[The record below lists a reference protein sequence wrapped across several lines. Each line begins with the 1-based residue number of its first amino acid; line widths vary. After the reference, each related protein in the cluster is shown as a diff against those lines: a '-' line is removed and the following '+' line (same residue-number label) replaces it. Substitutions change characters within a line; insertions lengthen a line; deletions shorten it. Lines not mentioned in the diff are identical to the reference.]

1 MDYTLFRKTISSF
14 YPLKENELDTLQQ
27 KFNFFEAGR
36 KQILLEA
43 GETEQYLY
51 FVLSGIQRV
60 YYWDENH
67 KEATIVFMYSPSF
80 GGVLDSFLLQIPSR
94 YFLET
99 LTPST
104 FLRIHSNDLHLLQQ
118 TCPAIQQFVH
128 LGLIHAFK
136 GVLERLVELQVYSS
150 EDKFKALL
158 QRSPHI
164 LNLVPHKYLANY
176 LGIDPT
182 NFSKLLNSVA
192 I

>member
-14 YPLKENELDTLQQ
+14 YPLKENELDALQQ

-43 GETEQYLY
+43 VETEQYLY

-94 YFLET
+94 
-99 LTPST
+99 
-104 FLRIHSNDLHLLQQ
+104 
-118 TCPAIQQFVH
+118 
-128 LGLIHAFK
+128 
-136 GVLERLVELQVYSS
+136 
-150 EDKFKALL
+150 
-158 QRSPHI
+158 
-164 LNLVPHKYLANY
+164 
-176 LGIDPT
+176 
-182 NFSKLLNSVA
+182 
-192 I
+192 